1 MATIFLYVK
10 QHNITGLKYFGKTV
24 RNPYSYPGSGVV
36 WKRHYRKHG
45 KEHIKTTDIWQFD
58 DYDVAKTFAIEFSNN
73 NNIVESN
80 EWANLMIEQLDGG
93 DTSHSIN
100 YLNAMLNRPSRKG
113 IPHRKETIAKMR
125 KPKPN
130 KESYKHLIPPSHKG
144 RIYINNGV
152 DELRVYSEH
161 LEQYKANGFVKG
173 KLKIQCIC
181 GTWAD
186 KQNLKRHHSKCY
198 SHGK

>member
-1 MATIFLYVK
+1 MSTIYLYVK
-10 QHNITGLKYFGKTV
+10 QHAVTGLKYFGKTV

-45 KEHIKTTDIWQFD
+45 KEHITTTDVWSFD
-58 DYDVAKTFAIEFSNN
+58 DYDQAKDFAISFSNR
-73 NNIVESN
+73 NNIVESG

-100 YLNAMLNRPSRKG
+100 YVNSMKNRPSRKG
-113 IPHRKETIAKMR
+113 IPHREETIAKMR

-130 KESYKHLIPPSHKG
+130 KEGYKHLVPPSHKG
-144 RIYINNGV
+144 RVYINNGIN
-152 DELRVYSEH
+152 ELRVYPDQISLYEPEGYA
-161 LEQYKANGFVKG
+161 LG
-173 KLKIQCIC
+173 KLKVQCVC
-181 GTWAD
+181 GVWAD
-186 KQNLKRHHSKCY
+186 KQNLKRHHTRCH